1 MYYNIEYLYVIQNLV
16 KGPFFHKENE
26 SNCRKK
32 YLTLE
37 QTYLVMKESCLNWIF
52 TQWPSF

>member
-37 QTYLVMKESCLNWIF
+37 QTYLVMKESCLN
-52 TQWPSF
+52 